1 MQNFWWKKFRGSWSA
16 ILRCFNQWLEQ
27 PDEIPDWLTLGPT
40 VPLPKTA
47 DLSNERNYRP
57 VTCLNNWYKIFE
69 GIIGNYKKDHAERN
83 NIWARSQLGTCPV
96 VLGTADQLIIINVIM
111 DEETNQQRNLAVAF
125 YDYEKA
131 HDMVRHEWMTRIY
144 QWMGVLEKV
153 VNVVVKLIEGWKTRL
168 EVSEDGNVLTS
179 RKINVRKGL
188 MKGDSY
194 SSVGFYLTEVPTSLL
209 IEETDRYTMG
219 RRVGRK
225 SIT

>member
-1 MQNFWWKKFRGSWSA
+1 
-16 ILRCFNQWLEQ
+16 
-27 PDEIPDWLTLGPT
+27 
-40 VPLPKTA
+40 
-47 DLSNERNYRP
+47 
-57 VTCLNNWYKIFE
+57 
-69 GIIGNYKKDHAERN
+69 
-83 NIWARSQLGTCPV
+83 
-96 VLGTADQLIIINVIM
+96 
-111 DEETNQQRNLAVAF
+111 
-125 YDYEKA
+125 
-131 HDMVRHEWMTRIY
+131 MVRHEWMTRIY